1 MAHDQT
7 SHHQQGSGSINTDV
21 RDPVCGMSVKIKTAK
36 RHHEHDGHT
45 FHFCSDVCAD
55 KFISHPTDYI
65 TSKDVVCSMDV
76 ERATAKHLSAHD
88 GEKYYFC
95 SQNCQTKFDDN
106 PQDYLGDKP
115 KATPMPKGTLYT
127 CPMHPEIIQEGP
139 GECPKC
145 GMALEPKDLPDTSDE
160 PNPEL
165 VDFTRRFWL
174 GLVLSLPVL
183 VLAMGPFI
191 GLPVEDWIPKRVSI
205 WMELILATPVV
216 LWCGWPF
223 FKRGWNSVMSFNLN
237 MFTLIA
243 IGTGAA
249 WAYSVIATILPDL
262 FPPAFRQ
269 SDGTV
274 EVYFEAAAVI
284 VVLVLLGQVLE
295 LRARERTGGAIRA
308 LLDLAPKTA
317 RLVDENGNENGVPL
331 ENVVVGNILRV
342 KPGDKIPV
350 DGVVTEGRSSVDE
363 SMLTGEPVPVEK
375 TTGEKVTGGTINTT
389 GSFLFEAKR
398 VGSDTVLSQIVN
410 MVADAQRSRAPI
422 QKMVDV
428 VSSYFVPAVVI
439 IAITAFIV
447 WAIWGPAPAMSYAL
461 ISAVSVLIIACP
473 CALGLATPMSIMVA
487 TGKGAMVGVLVKNAE
502 ALEQFSDVDVLIVDK
517 TGTLTEGK
525 PELTDIIVSLGNN
538 EEEFLAHAATLEKN
552 SEHPLAEAIVRGA
565 KKRGVKLLTLT
576 DFEAVTGKG
585 VKGNVDGKQVALGN
599 QAMMEDLKVERR
611 AFIEIADQMRAEAK
625 TAMFVAIDGKIAGLI
640 AVSDPIKQTTSQAID
655 ELHKAGLTIVM
666 ATGDNERTAQAV
678 ADKLNID
685 DVKADM
691 MPEGKAALIKQL
703 QASGKRVAMAGDGVN
718 DAPAL
723 AQADV
728 GIAMGTGADVAV
740 ESAGFTLLKGD
751 LNGIVR
757 ARNLSI
763 GTMNNIRQ
771 NLVFAFMYNAIGI
784 PIAAGVLY
792 PWLGVLLSPMI
803 AAAAMSLSSFS
814 VIANSLRLKAMRLD

>member
-115 KATPMPKGTLYT
+115 KATPMPKGILYT

-191 GLPVEDWIPKRVSI
+191 GLPVENWIPKRVSI

-317 RLVDENGNENGVPL
+317 RLVDENGNENDVPL

>member
-1 MAHDQT
+1 MSHNQT
-7 SHHQQGSGSINTDV
+7 SHHQEGSGATNMAV
-21 RDPVCGMSVKIKTAK
+21 KDPVCGMS
-36 RHHEHDGHT
+36 
-45 FHFCSDVCAD
+45 
-55 KFISHPTDYI
+55 
-65 TSKDVVCSMDV
+65 V
-76 ERATAKHLSAHD
+76 ERATAKHLSTHD
-88 GEKYYFC
+88 SEKYYFC

-115 KATPMPKGTLYT
+115 KATSMPKGTLYT

-165 VDFTRRFWL
+165 LDFTRRFWI
-174 GLVLSLPVL
+174 GLVLSIPVL
-183 VLAMGPFI
+183 ILAMGPFI
-191 GLPVEDWIPKRVSI
+191 GLPVEDWIPKRISL
-205 WMELILATPVV
+205 WMELVLATPVV

-223 FKRGWNSVMSFNLN
+223 FKRGWNSIVNISLN

-249 WAYSVIATILPDL
+249 WIYSVVATVMPDL

-317 RLVDENGNENGVPL
+317 RLIDENGNETDVPL
-331 ENVVVGNILRV
+331 ESVTVGNILRV

-375 TTGEKVTGGTINTT
+375 IAGEKVTGGTINTT

-398 VGSDTVLSQIVN
+398 VGSDTTLSQIVN

-428 VSSYFVPAVVI
+428 VSSYFVPTVVI
-439 IAITAFIV
+439 LAIIAFIV

-487 TGKGAMVGVLVKNAE
+487 TGKGAMAGVLVKNAE
-502 ALEQFSDVDVLIVDK
+502 ALEQFSSVDVLIVDK

-525 PELTDIIVSLGNN
+525 PELTDVIVSPGID
-538 EEEFLAHAATLEKN
+538 EKEFLAHAATLEKN
-552 SEHPLAEAIVRGA
+552 SEHPLAEAIVRGV
-565 KKRGVKLLTLT
+565 KKRGIELLTLT

-599 QAMMEDLKVERR
+599 QAMMEDLKVDRS
-611 AFIEIADQMRAEAK
+611 ALIETANQMRSEAK
-625 TAMFVAIDGKIAGLI
+625 TAMFVAIEGKLAGVI
-640 AVSDPIKQTTSQAID
+640 AVSDPIKKTTNQAIED
-655 ELHKAGLTIVM
+655 LHKAGLTIIM

-678 ADKLNID
+678 AAKLNID

-691 MPEGKAALIKQL
+691 MPEGKAALIKEL

-792 PWLGVLLSPMI
+792 PWLGILLSPMI

-814 VIANSLRLKAMRLD
+814 VIANSLRLKAMHLD

>member
-1 MAHDQT
+1 MDHDRT
-7 SHHQQGSGSINTDV
+7 SHQHKHSDVNSADV
-21 RDPVCGMSVKIKTAK
+21 RDPVCGMNVNAETAK
-36 RHHEHDGHT
+36 RHHEHAGHT
-45 FHFCSDVCAD
+45 YHFCSDNCAD

-65 TSKDVVCSMDV
+65 TSKDVVCGMDV
-76 ERATAKHLSAHD
+76 ERATAKHLSSHE

-95 SQNCQTKFDDN
+95 SDNCQTKFDDN

-115 KATPMPKGTLYT
+115 KAAPMPKGTLYT

-145 GMALEPKDLPDTSDE
+145 GMALEPKDLPDSDE
-160 PNPEL
+160 GQNPEL
-165 VDFTRRFWL
+165 VDFTHRFWI
-174 GLVLSLPVL
+174 GLVLSIPVL
-183 VLAMGPFI
+183 ILAMGPFVGI
-191 GLPVEDWIPKRVSI
+191 PVHDWIPKTTSVWI
-205 WMELILATPVV
+205 ELILATPVV

-223 FKRGWNSVMSFNLN
+223 FKRGWNSILNISPN

-249 WAYSVIATILPDL
+249 WAYSVVATVLPEI

-317 RLVDENGNENGVPL
+317 RVVDENGNENDIPL
-331 ENVVVGNILRV
+331 ESVVVGNILRV
-342 KPGDKIPV
+342 RPGDKVPV

-375 TTGEKVTGGTINTT
+375 TAGEKVTGGTINTT

-428 VSSYFVPAVVI
+428 VSSYFVPAVVL
-439 IAITAFIV
+439 IAIITFIV
-447 WAIWGPAPAMSYAL
+447 WAIWGPSPAMAYAL

-487 TGKGAMVGVLVKNAE
+487 TGKGAMAGVLVKNAE
-502 ALEQFSDVDVLIVDK
+502 SLEQFSSVDVLIVDK

-525 PELTDIIVSLGNN
+525 PELTDVVVAPGID
-538 EEEFLAHAATLEKN
+538 EKDFLAHAATLEKN
-552 SEHPLAEAIVRGA
+552 SEHPLAEAIVRGV
-565 KKRGVKLLTLT
+565 KKRGVDLLTLS

-585 VKGNVDGKQVALGN
+585 VKGTVDGKQVALGN
-599 QAMMEDLKVERR
+599 QAMMQDLNVDRQ
-611 AFIEIADQMRAEAK
+611 AFIETADAMRAEAK

-640 AVSDPIKQTTSQAID
+640 GVADPIKKTTSQAID

-666 ATGDNERTAQAV
+666 ATGDNKRTAQAV

-763 GTMNNIRQ
+763 GTMSNIRQ

-792 PWLGVLLSPMI
+792 PWLGILLSPMI

-814 VIANSLRLKAMRLD
+814 VIANSLRLKAMRLG

>member
-317 RLVDENGNENGVPL
+317 RLVDENGNENDVPL